1 VNEHIVTL
9 LVMIARGKTVHITAV
24 AILSYCVEAGLPGA
38 GAAAEPAAA
47 AAAAAAV
54 APAPIS
60 RMQAMAFAVKVP
72 WRTYELARLQIGG
85 PSMPTRRSLRP
96 DIDRLVPL
104 ARIVQDH
111 GEDGAS
117 VHVSLKDFVGYDLE
131 QFPWL
136 RQLDELWI
144 KIGCD
149 GATDLGEKN
158 EVIRFN
164 TAMDFAYANAGPLMP
179 SESNVDG

>member
-1 VNEHIVTL
+1 
-9 LVMIARGKTVHITAV
+9 
-24 AILSYCVEAGLPGA
+24 VEAGLPGA
-38 GAAAEPAAA
+38 GAAEAAA

-54 APAPIS
+54 APAPDITD
-60 RMQAMAFAVKVP
+60 AV
-72 WRTYELARLQIGG
+72 LQIGG

-179 SESNVDG
+179 CENNVDG